1 MAKAKRE
8 FIRLKC
14 SECGRVNYTVKKNR
28 NVQEKLALRKFCKKC
43 RRHTL
48 HKETKI

>member
-1 MAKAKRE
+1 MAKPKRA

-14 SECGRVNYTVKKNR
+14 SECGRINYTTKKNR
-28 NVQEKLALRKFCKKC
+28 NVQEKLELKKFCKKC